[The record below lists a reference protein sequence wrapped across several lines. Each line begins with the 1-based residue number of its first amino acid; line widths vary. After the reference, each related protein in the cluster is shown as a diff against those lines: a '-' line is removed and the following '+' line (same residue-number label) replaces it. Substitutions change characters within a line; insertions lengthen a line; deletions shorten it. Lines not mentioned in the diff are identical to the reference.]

1 MKRHITHILPDQVRE
16 VDTDLLSPS
25 TLLSANY
32 IVFVVLLTTFALV
45 IVLVITG
52 VVSNHYLLMIF
63 LSFTNSELESEAN
76 PENNLMMRRAGISRH
91 LKSTSW
97 FL

>member
-1 MKRHITHILPDQVRE
+1 MKRHIKRILPNQVRE

-63 LSFTNSELESEAN
+63 LSLTNN
-76 PENNLMMRRAGISRH
+76 
-91 LKSTSW
+91 
-97 FL
+97 